1 MVVGGEPV
9 LYPGEGHGIN
19 NPRHM
24 IKYQSRELEWFR
36 YYLLGDKSASGGGR
50 IAADGKIQGEIHMS
64 EKRGCFKTGCLGC
77 LGVLAA
83 GAIFLGI
90 TAIVAMRGAGNK
102 DVVDR
107 DFSAVP
113 DSLVAQGQAGEAI
126 LAAGGKLVL
135 MLSQGEFQIHPAPA
149 GETLTIKANFD
160 DDIYNLEHKLETLP
174 DSTWVY
180 QVRFY
185 RTIGGLQALMRQI
198 VGGGHDNSIH
208 IYIPPDVPIE
218 LVIDSQEG
226 GFEAEL
232 GGLWLTSA
240 DIKFAKGGFA
250 LEISDP
256 LREPMDSLMIRGS
269 MGGFD
274 AQGIGNASPRVIGV
288 SCSMGGAQIDLNGN
302 WRNDCDAMLAV
313 KMGGM
318 AVIVPDD
325 VIVQGVEV
333 QGGGMRPTDSEVPI
347 PVLNLSLS
355 QSMGEI
361 EVIR

>member
-1 MVVGGEPV
+1 MG
-9 LYPGEGHGIN
+9 
-19 NPRHM
+19 
-24 IKYQSRELEWFR
+24 
-36 YYLLGDKSASGGGR
+36 
-50 IAADGKIQGEIHMS
+50 

-77 LGVLAA
+77 LGVLAI
-83 GAIFLGI
+83 GAVFIGI

-107 DFSAVP
+107 EISAVP
-113 DSLVAQGQAGEAI
+113 DSLVAVGQADEAI

-135 MLSQGEFQIHPAPA
+135 MLSQGEFEILPAPA

-185 RTIGGLQALMRQI
+185 RTIGGLQALMRQL
-198 VGGGHDNSIH
+198 VGGGHENSIQ
-208 IYIPPDVPIE
+208 IYIPQDVPIE
-218 LVIDSQEG
+218 LVIDSSEG

-250 LEISDP
+250 LEISEP
-256 LREPMDSLMIRGS
+256 LHEPMESLMIHGN
-269 MGGFD
+269 MGGFE
-274 AQGIGNASPRVIGV
+274 AEGIGNASPRVMGV
-288 SCSMGGAQIDLNGN
+288 RCSMGGAEIGLNGN
-302 WRNDCDAMLAV
+302 WLNDCDAHISV

-325 VIVQGVEV
+325 VIVEGVEV
-333 QGGGMRPTDSEVPI
+333 GGGSIHPSESEVPI
-347 PVLNLSLS
+347 PVLRLSLS

-361 EVIR
+361 EVVR